1 MSKEVMMKIFR
12 YVFLISFYASVTAC
26 QSLEAGPQPA
36 AQGTGDQASKASTA
50 STIGEA
56 NSTVRD
62 AAYTIKD
69 TKRTINEIKGVLE
82 GW

>member
-1 MSKEVMMKIFR
+1 MAQEVAVKILR
-12 YVFLISFYASVTAC
+12 YVFLIFFYTCVTAC
-26 QSLEAGPQPA
+26 QSLEVGSQSAVQDAGI
-36 AQGTGDQASKASTA
+36 QAPPT

-69 TKRTINEIKGVLE
+69 TKRTINELKGILE